1 MRCRFYH
8 FFAASALIFIVGCG
22 AGKTLKKKPPEMKL
36 KPSPQE
42 MKLKT
47 SFVDFSEEEPTVNV
61 PEKIRKTFQEK
72 LNHLLYNEGAFQE
85 GSDLKIKY
93 RFVWYDPGNQFSR
106 WFWGGLRNTG
116 KGSLMVEAKYFD
128 AAGEELAIIKVEGKI
143 QSGFLGGPFDYALEK
158 AAKKIVEYTK
168 QNFQ

>member
-72 LNHLLYNEGAFQE
+72 LNHLLYDEGAFQK

-93 RFVWYDPGNQFSR
+93 RFICYDPGNKISR
-106 WFWGGLRNTG
+106 WLWGLLRNTG
-116 KGSLMVEAKYFD
+116 EGSLMVEAKYFD
-128 AAGEELAIIKVEGKI
+128 AAGKELTIIKVEGKI
-143 QSGFLGGPFDYALEK
+143 KSGFLGGPFDHALEK
-158 AAKKIVEYTK
+158 AAKEIVEYTK